1 MCVRAVYSDHNNNNN
16 NIILPRAIVCVCV
29 VRTGRMEKRA
39 RRETETGRER
49 ETINNY
55 LSSSELVLCFKFW
68 YGRAPAARVC
78 GRSEAAGR
86 E

>member
-1 MCVRAVYSDHNNNNN
+1 MCVRAVYSDHNNNN

-29 VRTGRMEKRA
+29 RTGRIEKRA

-49 ETINNY
+49 EAINNY